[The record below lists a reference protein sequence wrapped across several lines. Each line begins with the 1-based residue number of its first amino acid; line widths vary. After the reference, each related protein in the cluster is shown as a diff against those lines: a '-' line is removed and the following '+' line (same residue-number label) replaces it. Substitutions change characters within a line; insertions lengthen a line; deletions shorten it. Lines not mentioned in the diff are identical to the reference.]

1 MKPEENRGMK
11 KIIDWTL
18 ILLIFAGVTLLGNMI
33 GYDIYSWAAVPG
45 ILVLIAIALIGMIME
60 EYIPANIPAVGYI
73 ALIGILVSV
82 PWFPGSDYVVQW
94 TSQVELLAITT
105 PILAYAGISIG
116 RNWTDFKDMGW
127 RSLVVAILVFIGT
140 FLGSA
145 LIAEVVL
152 RIQGVI

>member
-1 MKPEENRGMK
+1 M
-11 KIIDWTL
+11 
-18 ILLIFAGVTLLGNMI
+18 
-33 GYDIYSWAAVPG
+33 
-45 ILVLIAIALIGMIME
+45 
-60 EYIPANIPAVGYI
+60 
-73 ALIGILVSV
+73 
-82 PWFPGSDYVVQW
+82 VQW